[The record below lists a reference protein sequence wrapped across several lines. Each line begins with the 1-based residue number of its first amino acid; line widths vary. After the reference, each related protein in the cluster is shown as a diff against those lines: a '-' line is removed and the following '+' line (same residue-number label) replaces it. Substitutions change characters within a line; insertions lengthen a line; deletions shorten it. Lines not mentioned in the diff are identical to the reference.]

1 MLAENKKYHRVMLK
15 LSGEALASDKG
26 FGIDSDVVNR
36 LCEEIKAV
44 TKAGIEVAVVVGG
57 GNFWRGLRG
66 SSAGMDRASA
76 DYMGMLATVM
86 NALALQDGLEKHGVD
101 TRVQT
106 AIEMRQVAEPY
117 IRRRAVRHLEKGR
130 VVIFAA
136 GTGNPYFTTDTT
148 AALRSAEI
156 EADVMLMAKRG
167 TDGVY
172 DADPKFH
179 PEAKMFTHL
188 TYNEVLQKE
197 LKVMDNTAITLCM
210 NNNIPIVVFNMDVP
224 GNIEKACL
232 GEKLGTLIERK

>member
-1 MLAENKKYHRVMLK
+1 MAENKKYHRVMLK

-66 SSAGMDRASA
+66 SGAGMDRASA

-117 IRRRAVRHLEKGR
+117 IRRRAVRHLEKR
-130 VVIFAA
+130 QSRNFCSRYRQ
-136 GTGNPYFTTDTT
+136 PLF
-148 AALRSAEI
+148 
-156 EADVMLMAKRG
+156 
-167 TDGVY
+167 
-172 DADPKFH
+172 
-179 PEAKMFTHL
+179 
-188 TYNEVLQKE
+188 YNGYYRRIAFSR
-197 LKVMDNTAITLCM
+197 N
-210 NNNIPIVVFNMDVP
+210 
-224 GNIEKACL
+224 
-232 GEKLGTLIERK
+232 

>member
-1 MLAENKKYHRVMLK
+1 M
-15 LSGEALASDKG
+15 
-26 FGIDSDVVNR
+26 
-36 LCEEIKAV
+36 
-44 TKAGIEVAVVVGG
+44 
-57 GNFWRGLRG
+57 
-66 SSAGMDRASA
+66 
-76 DYMGMLATVM
+76 
-86 NALALQDGLEKHGVD
+86 D

>member
-1 MLAENKKYHRVMLK
+1 MLK

-57 GNFWRGLRG
+57 
-66 SSAGMDRASA
+66 AGMDRASA

-188 TYNEVLQKE
+188 TYSEVLQKE

>member
-1 MLAENKKYHRVMLK
+1 MLK

-57 GNFWRGLRG
+57 GNFWHGLRG
-66 SSAGMDRASA
+66 SGAGMDRASA

-188 TYNEVLQKE
+188 TYSEVLQKE

>member
-1 MLAENKKYHRVMLK
+1 MLK

-66 SSAGMDRASA
+66 SGAGMDRASA

-106 AIEMRQVAEPY
+106 AIEMRQIAEPY
-117 IRRRAVRHLEKGR
+117 IRRRAIRHMEKAR

-136 GTGNPYFTTDTT
+136 GTGNPYFSTDTT
-148 AALRSAEI
+148 AALRAAEI
-156 EADVMLMAKRG
+156 EADAILMAKKG
-167 TDGVY
+167 VDGVY
-172 DADPKFH
+172 DSDPAVNPDAKKFDEL
-179 PEAKMFTHL
+179 PYIEVIKRHL
-188 TYNEVLQKE
+188 S
-197 LKVMDNTAITLCM
+197 VMDSTAISLCM
-210 NNNIPIVVFNMDVP
+210 DNNIPIVVFNIDEP
-224 GNIEKACL
+224 GNILRAAA
-232 GEKLGTLIERK
+232 GEKIGTLVGGKE

>member
-1 MLAENKKYHRVMLK
+1 MLK

-66 SSAGMDRASA
+66 SGAGMDRASA

-136 GTGNPYFTTDTT
+136 GLQRILPPHCVQQK
-148 AALRSAEI
+148 LR
-156 EADVMLMAKRG
+156 R
-167 TDGVY
+167 
-172 DADPKFH
+172 
-179 PEAKMFTHL
+179 
-188 TYNEVLQKE
+188 
-197 LKVMDNTAITLCM
+197 TLCLWLNVEPM
-210 NNNIPIVVFNMDVP
+210 AYMTPILSS
-224 GNIEKACL
+224 IRKRRCL
-232 GEKLGTLIERK
+232 LTLPITKFFRRNSKLWIIRQLPSA